1 MTLAERL
8 GSLVGEDLGAGDALE
23 WMEITQ
29 DRVDG
34 FADVTEDH
42 QWIHQAGERAEQGP
56 FGGPIAHGFL
66 TLSLLPAL
74 SGPFTRRLTEGAR
87 MVINYGFDRVR
98 FVSPVPVGSRV
109 RARGRLVEI
118 SEVEGGVQAGVDFT
132 IEVEG
137 SERPAVVARN
147 LIRVYE

>member
-8 GSLVGEDLGAGDALE
+8 GSLVGEDLGAGP

-34 FADVTEDH
+34 FADLTEDH

-66 TLSLLPAL
+66 TLSLLTPLA
-74 SGPFTRRLTEGAR
+74 GAVTRRLTEGAR

-98 FVSPVPVGSRV
+98 FVSPVPVGSRI
-109 RARGRLVEI
+109 RARGTLA
-118 SEVEGGVQAGVDFT
+118 EVSKVDGGVQAGVDFT

-137 SERPAVVARN
+137 SERPAVVARH
-147 LIRVYE
+147 LLRVYE

>member
-8 GSLVGEDLGAGDALE
+8 GARVGEDLGVGE

-29 DRVDG
+29 DRVDR
-34 FADVTEDH
+34 FADLTEDH
-42 QWIHQAGERAEQGP
+42 QWIHQAGERAAAGP

-66 TLSLLPAL
+66 TLSLLTPL
-74 SGPFTRRLTEGAR
+74 SGPVTRSLTEGSR

-98 FVSPVPVGSRV
+98 FVSPVPVGSRI
-109 RARGRLVEI
+109 RARGRLAEVTP
-118 SEVEGGVQAGVDFT
+118 VEGGAQAKTELT

-137 SERPAVVARN
+137 TDRPAVVAEH

>member
-8 GSLVGEDLGAGDALE
+8 SPLVGEDLGVGP

-29 DRVDG
+29 DRVDA

-42 QWIHQAGERAEQGP
+42 QWIHQAGERAERGP

-66 TLSLLPAL
+66 TLSLLTPLA
-74 SGPFTRRLTEGAR
+74 GPLTRRLTEGSR

-98 FVSPVPVGSRV
+98 FVSPVPVGLRI
-109 RARGRLVEI
+109 RATGRLAELT
-118 SEVEGGVQAGVDFT
+118 EVEGGVQAAVDFT
-132 IEVEG
+132 VQVEG
-137 SERPAVVARN
+137 SEKPAMVAQQ
-147 LIRVYE
+147 LIRLYE